1 MKSNNK
7 YTPRPRS
14 SKVIFGNARVYNDKT
29 CNPGKLTKA
38 EWEREFTVENLK
50 QKWSMKYKTS
60 FGLDEVKFPESLVIN
75 VHKRKEGNEYYNRA
89 LLHQKDPHV
98 QSLNKAIFDVKR
110 GFVNVNEML
119 KDEIKKERVYLT
131 PVTGVNG
138 VDKHQQQRT
147 VYQPF
152 HTSPTVKR
160 QQQWNKDAIM
170 LQHDM
175 NNGLVR
181 LNTNAKANTTSYW
194 SNYVHKGKYVSPVQK
209 FKHEE
214 QLKKKIHASLYSERE
229 AIANKLYRELNGE
242 NLSNAKMNRLINVE
256 MEKMYQKKRKDMQ
269 SKETKSKNAFN
280 INDAQLSKEIGF
292 VVSNYKDKKY
302 LNVLLSNKNELH
314 KGMNEDDNEEEFKR
328 KYKEIAHNM
337 VKKVNDMECKYL
349 ETYVDTYYHSGKY
362 VLMNNNTN
370 NNDDNA
376 VNDDI
381 KDDINSDARY
391 YWSCC
396 MKENKNA
403 KGCCKVKTRKHK
415 WLYD

>member
-14 SKVIFGNARVYNDKT
+14 SKVIFGKARVYNEKT

-38 EWEREFTVENLK
+38 EWEREFTLENLK
-50 QKWSMKYKTS
+50 QKWSQKYKTS

-119 KDEIKKERVYLT
+119 KDEIKKERVYLIT
-131 PVTGVNG
+131 PTTTTATSGNV
-138 VDKHQQQRT
+138 VDKAYKQQQ
-147 VYQPF
+147 
-152 HTSPTVKR
+152 

-175 NNGLVR
+175 HNGLTR
-181 LNTNAKANTTSYW
+181 LNMNAKANTTSYW

-229 AIANKLYRELNGE
+229 AIANRLYTELNGE

-302 LNVLLSNKNELH
+302 LNVLLSKKNELH
-314 KGMNEDDNEEEFKR
+314 KYDNDNDNEEEFKR
-328 KYKEIAHNM
+328 KYKEIAHKM

-362 VLMNNNTN
+362 VLMYNNTTTN
-370 NNDDNA
+370 TNE
-376 VNDDI
+376 
-381 KDDINSDARY
+381 DDINNDARY

-403 KGCCKVKTRKHK
+403 KGCCKVKSRKHK

>member
-14 SKVIFGNARVYNDKT
+14 SKVIFGKARVYNEKT

-38 EWEREFTVENLK
+38 EWEREFTLENLK
-50 QKWSMKYKTS
+50 QKWSQKYKTS

-119 KDEIKKERVYLT
+119 KDEIKKERVYLIT
-131 PVTGVNG
+131 PTTTTATSGNV
-138 VDKHQQQRT
+138 VDKAYKQQQ
-147 VYQPF
+147 
-152 HTSPTVKR
+152 

-175 NNGLVR
+175 HNGLTR
-181 LNTNAKANTTSYW
+181 LNMNAKANTTSYW

-229 AIANKLYRELNGE
+229 ALASKLYKELNGE

-256 MEKMYQKKRKDMQ
+256 MEKMYQKKRKELQ
-269 SKETKSKNAFN
+269 SKEHKSKNAFN
-280 INDAQLSKEIGF
+280 INDVQLSKEIGF
-292 VVSNYKDKKY
+292 VVSNYKDRKY
-302 LNVLLSNKNELH
+302 LNVLLSNKDELH
-314 KGMNEDDNEEEFKR
+314 KGMNDNEDDDEFQR
-328 KYKEIAHNM
+328 KYKEIAHKM
-337 VKKVNDMECKYL
+337 VKKVNEMENKYC

-370 NNDDNA
+370 NNGD
-376 VNDDI
+376 VNDNNNNDM
-381 KDDINSDARY
+381 DVDVRY

-403 KGCCKVKTRKHK
+403 KGCCKVKSRKHK

>member
-1 MKSNNK
+1 MNNNNK

-14 SKVIFGNARVYNDKT
+14 SKVIFGKARVYNDKT

-38 EWEREFTVENLK
+38 EWEREFTLENLK
-50 QKWSMKYKTS
+50 QKWSQKYKTN

-119 KDEIKKERVYLT
+119 KDEIRKERVYLITQT
-131 PVTGVNG
+131 PTSATSGHV
-138 VDKHQQQRT
+138 VDKAYKQQQ
-147 VYQPF
+147 Q
-152 HTSPTVKR
+152 

-175 NNGLVR
+175 HNGLTR
-181 LNTNAKANTTSYW
+181 LNNNAKANTTTYW
-194 SNYVHKGKYVSPVQK
+194 NNYVHKGKYVSPVQK

-229 AIANKLYRELNGE
+229 ALANRLYTELNGE

-269 SKETKSKNAFN
+269 SKENKSKNAFN

-314 KGMNEDDNEEEFKR
+314 KGMNDNDNDEEFKR
-328 KYKEIAHNM
+328 KYKEIAHKM

-362 VLMNNNTN
+362 VLMNNNTTN
-370 NNDDNA
+370 T
-376 VNDDI
+376 NDDI
-381 KDDINSDARY
+381 NDINNDARY

-396 MKENKNA
+396 MKENKTA
-403 KGCCKVKTRKHK
+403 KGCCKVKSRKHK

>member
-14 SKVIFGNARVYNDKT
+14 SKVIFGKARVYNEKT

-38 EWEREFTVENLK
+38 EWEREFTLENLK
-50 QKWSMKYKTS
+50 QKWSQKYKTS

-119 KDEIKKERVYLT
+119 KDEIKKERVYLIT
-131 PVTGVNG
+131 PTTTTATSGNV
-138 VDKHQQQRT
+138 VDKAYKQQQ
-147 VYQPF
+147 
-152 HTSPTVKR
+152 

-175 NNGLVR
+175 HNGLTR
-181 LNTNAKANTTSYW
+181 LNMNAKANTTSYW

-229 AIANKLYRELNGE
+229 AIANRLYTELNGE

-314 KGMNEDDNEEEFKR
+314 KYDNDNEEEFKR
-328 KYKEIAHNM
+328 KYKEIAHKM

-362 VLMNNNTN
+362 VLMYNNTTTN
-370 NNDDNA
+370 TNE
-376 VNDDI
+376 
-381 KDDINSDARY
+381 DDINNDARY

-403 KGCCKVKTRKHK
+403 KGCCKVKSRKHK